1 MKKIYRAILLFLF
14 VCLMQAP
21 VWAAGQDIT
30 VSAAMSLK
38 NAFEEIGKLYY
49 AKTGVK
55 VIFNFGASGGLIR
68 QIVAGAPVD
77 VFASADLK
85 DMDVLTGKGLALPSS
100 KRIFA
105 GNSLVLVAPVNSGTQ
120 INKFSDLDSQ
130 SFRRIAVCNPKTSPA
145 GRYAEMALL
154 HYRVADRIKDRLIYT
169 ENVRQSLDYVARGEV
184 DAGIVY
190 LTDAIVRAKEVRV
203 VATAA
208 GVSHKPIVYP
218 IAVVKGTQ
226 NESLA
231 RGFISET
238 LSKEGRKIL
247 QKHGFSVDVE
257 NMRKGSTTPA
267 FLAAFWYGHS
277 ISRLWN
283 EV

>member
-1 MKKIYRAILLFLF
+1 MKKIYRAVLLFLF
-14 VCLMQAP
+14 VCLIRAP

-55 VIFNFGASGGLIR
+55 VIFNFGASGDLIR
-68 QIVAGAPVD
+68 QIIAGAPVD

-85 DMDVLTGKGLALPSS
+85 DMDVLTAKGLTLPSLN
-100 KRIFA
+100 RIFA
-105 GNSLVLVAPVNSGTQ
+105 GNSLVLVVPVNSGTQ
-120 INKFSDLDSQ
+120 INKFSDLDWEG
-130 SFRRIAVCNPKTSPA
+130 FKRIAICNPKTSPA
-145 GRYAEMALL
+145 GRYAETALQ
-154 HYRVADRIKDRLIYT
+154 HYKVAERIKDRLIFT

-190 LTDAIVRAKEVRV
+190 LTDAMVRAKEVRV

-208 GVSHKPIVYP
+208 GASHKPIVYP
-218 IAVVKGTQ
+218 ITLVKGTQ
-226 NESLA
+226 KESLA

-247 QKHGFSVDVE
+247 QKHGFSTGVG
-257 NMRKGSTTPA
+257 K
-267 FLAAFWYGHS
+267 
-277 ISRLWN
+277 
-283 EV
+283 